1 MGLRTC
7 AAHAVSDHALSAA
20 RLRIE
25 QSTLHRRMRFSV
37 LERLDA
43 LPMVDLCRVTRTT
56 QQRSAARQRAGRRPR
71 WRSTWRDRSERRCL
85 LLCRLEQLRI
95 AGHRSDH
102 LHEHCISFVV
112 APTVGDALIICRSHN
127 VVLQSARVYRDT
139 ERRSG
144 SVDSTHRRARR
155 EGRRAPP
162 PSRSRS
168 RTCRARP
175 RSLHHAESTQEQAG
189 GRASVTRLIVPQLAS
204 KLVRVLFDS
213 PCTSTIFLPSSM
225 AVRSSN

>member
-56 QQRSAARQRAGRRPR
+56 QQRSAARQRAGRRSGDG
-71 WRSTWRDRSERRCL
+71 STWRDRSKRRCL

-127 VVLQSARVYRDT
+127 VVQSARVYRHR
-139 ERRSG
+139 EREGGSG
-144 SVDSTHRRARR
+144 SVDATHRRARH

-168 RTCRARP
+168 QTCRVRP

-189 GRASVTRLIVPQLAS
+189 RRTSVTRSIVP
-204 KLVRVLFDS
+204 
-213 PCTSTIFLPSSM
+213 
-225 AVRSSN
+225 